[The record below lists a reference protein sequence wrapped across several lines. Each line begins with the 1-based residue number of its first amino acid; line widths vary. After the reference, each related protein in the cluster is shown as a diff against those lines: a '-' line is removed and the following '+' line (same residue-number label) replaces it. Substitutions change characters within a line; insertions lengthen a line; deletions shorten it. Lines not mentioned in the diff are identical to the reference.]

1 MKALVVYD
9 SMYGNTEQIA
19 TAIGSG
25 ITGDVSVLRAG
36 EVEPQQLE
44 AIDLLVVGSPTQAG
58 RATMPVQT
66 FLSEVAAPAV
76 KGVRVAAFDTRI
88 PTKWVMIFGYAAGRI
103 ARSLK
108 NSGGNLVAAPEPFF
122 VNGKEGPL
130 QDGELGRASSWG
142 KTVAG
147 S

>member
-1 MKALVVYD
+1 MKTLVVYD

-19 TAIGSG
+19 RAIGSG
-25 ITGDVSVLRAG
+25 ITGDVSVVRVG
-36 EVEPQQLE
+36 EAEPQQLE

-66 FLSEVAAPAV
+66 FLSKVAAPAV
-76 KGVRVAAFDTRI
+76 KGVKVAAFDTRI
-88 PTKWVMIFGYAAGRI
+88 PAKWVMIFGYAAGRI

-108 NSGGNLVAAPEPFF
+108 NSGGNLIAEPEPFF

-130 QDGELGRASSWG
+130 SEGELERASSWG
-142 KTVAG
+142 KAVAG